1 MAGTTSKAASASKN
15 ASTPQAATKAA
26 TKKTVVF
33 FHPDLGIGGAER
45 LVVDAAVGLQNRGH
59 RVVIFTSHCDPA
71 HCFDEVRPGTGVLDV
86 RVRGGSIVPATLLGR
101 FAILCAIARQ
111 LHLLLQIW
119 LTGELA
125 ALGASAYFVDQL
137 SAGLPLLRGLDRSN
151 QTPIFF
157 YCHFPD
163 LLLAKGRQAWWKR
176 LYRVPF
182 DALEQWSM
190 GFADAV
196 AVNSRF
202 TKSVVTATWPRLAAK
217 VAGSRAKD
225 SKNNKKGEF
234 DDKNDDKNDD
244 ENDDKND
251 DKNDD
256 ENDKGLRVVYPCIDI
271 KQEDALGKNGG
282 AGSGDEPLDLWKG
295 LPFLLSINRF
305 ERKKDIGLAIR
316 AFAGLPAD
324 RRGGSGS
331 GSGGDGNG
339 NTPQTTQSRA
349 SRARL
354 VIAGGYDSRVAE
366 NVGYHRELDAL
377 ATSLGLRT
385 ATARTTVTAL
395 SIPDDVQVLFL
406 LSVPS
411 ALKTLLLH
419 SPSCRLLVY
428 TPANEHFGIV
438 PLEAMLAGL
447 PVLACNSGGPTETV
461 VEGVTGWLRPAEDVA
476 AWTDVMR
483 RVLPAN
489 TDDKDA
495 TKTASADVLSPAQ
508 RKAMAEAGRKRVRS
522 QFADTQ
528 MAARLDGIL
537 DEIITG
543 LAAGTTTATPAIAA
557 SSLVFALLGLA
568 GLALALA
575 VVVLRQLF

>member
-1 MAGTTSKAASASKN
+1 MAGKTASKAAAAKTPLAKTTTASA
-15 ASTPQAATKAA
+15 
-26 TKKTVVF
+26 KKTVVF

-86 RVRGGSIVPATLLGR
+86 RVRGGSVVPASLLGR

-111 LHLLLQIW
+111 MHLLLQVW

-125 ALGASAYFVDQL
+125 ALEASAYFVDQL
-137 SAGLPLLRGLDRSN
+137 SAGLPLLRSVGARAGGASSSSGARTE
-151 QTPIFF
+151 TPIFF

-163 LLLAKGRQAWWKR
+163 LLLAKGRQKWWKR

-217 VAGSRAKD
+217 VEGSKAE
-225 SKNNKKGEF
+225 NKS
-234 DDKNDDKNDD
+234 DDDH
-244 ENDDKND
+244 
-251 DKNDD
+251 
-256 ENDKGLRVVYPCIDI
+256 GLRVVYPCIDI
-271 KQEDALGKNGG
+271 KQEDALEQERASNK
-282 AGSGDEPLDLWKG
+282 DEPVDLWQG
-295 LPFLLSINRF
+295 LPFVLSINRF

-316 AFAGLPAD
+316 AFAGL
-324 RRGGSGS
+324 SGS
-331 GSGGDGNG
+331 S
-339 NTPQTTQSRA
+339 PR
-349 SRARL
+349 RL
-354 VIAGGYDSRVAE
+354 VVAGGYDNRVAE
-366 NVGYHRELDAL
+366 NVAYHRELDAL
-377 ATSLGLRT
+377 ATELGLRT
-385 ATARTTVTAL
+385 ATARTMVTAL
-395 SIPDDVQVLFL
+395 SIPADVQVLFL

-419 SPSCRLLVY
+419 SPSCRLLAY

-461 VEGVTGWLRPAEDVA
+461 VESTTGWLRPAEDVA
-476 AWTDVMR
+476 AWTDVMAK
-483 RVLPAN
+483 VLPG
-489 TDDKDA
+489 TGA
-495 TKTASADVLSPAQ
+495 TGALTAAQ
-508 RKAMAEAGRKRVRS
+508 RKAVADAGRKRVRS

-537 DEIITG
+537 DEIVDSV
-543 LAAGTTTATPAIAA
+543 AAGTTTATSSA
-557 SSLVFALLGLA
+557 SINTILFVFVGLVGVL
-568 GLALALA
+568 LALGVA
-575 VVVLRQLF
+575 VLKRVF